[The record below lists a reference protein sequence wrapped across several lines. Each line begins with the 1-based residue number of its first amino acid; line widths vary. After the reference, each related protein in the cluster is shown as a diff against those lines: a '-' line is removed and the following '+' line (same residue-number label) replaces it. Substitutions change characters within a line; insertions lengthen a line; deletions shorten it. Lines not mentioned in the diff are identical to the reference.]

1 MPGNTAPL
9 RATGG
14 ASSRSAP
21 TTEGGA
27 RGPINAAAGGAP
39 DATFPRT
46 VRKVFK
52 AITST
57 TQETIMLRIPWGPRL
72 SVLFDPRN
80 AIGIAGGSLNVYA
93 VVESS
98 QIPLSTT
105 AIGATPLRVLEEAA
119 CDSYLVT
126 ATLGTPLAAGATQNE
141 SYVYA
146 GTYAGSV

>member
-1 MPGNTAPL
+1 MPGNSAAL
-9 RATGG
+9 RAT
-14 ASSRSAP
+14 SSRRSP
-21 TTEGGA
+21 E
-27 RGPINAAAGGAP
+27 GPINAAAAGQP

-46 VRKVFK
+46 VRKTFK
-52 AITST
+52 AITSS
-57 TQETIMLRIPWGPRL
+57 TQETTLLRIPWGPRI

-98 QIPLSTT
+98 QIPLSVTP
-105 AIGATPLRVLEEAA
+105 IGAVPIRVLEEAA

-126 ATLGTPLAAGATQNE
+126 ATLGTALAAGTTQNE

>member
-1 MPGNTAPL
+1 MAGNVATA
-9 RATGG
+9 RAT
-14 ASSRSAP
+14 SSRRA
-21 TTEGGA
+21 TD
-27 RGPINAAAGGAP
+27 GPINAAAGGVA

-57 TQETIMLRIPWGPRL
+57 TQETILLRIPWGPRL

-105 AIGATPLRVLEEAA
+105 PIGAVPIRVLEEAA

-126 ATLGTPLAAGATQNE
+126 ATLGTALAAGATQNE

>member
-1 MPGNTAPL
+1 MAGNVATA
-9 RATGG
+9 RAT
-14 ASSRSAP
+14 SSRRV
-21 TTEGGA
+21 TD
-27 RGPINAAAGGAP
+27 GPINAAAGGVA

-57 TQETIMLRIPWGPRL
+57 TQETILLRIPWGPRL

-93 VVESS
+93 IVESS
-98 QIPLSTT
+98 QIPLSATP
-105 AIGATPLRVLEEAA
+105 IGAVPIRVLEEAA

-126 ATLGTPLAAGATQNE
+126 ATLGTSLAAGATQNE

>member
-1 MPGNTAPL
+1 MAGTTAPL
-9 RATGG
+9 GRGG
-14 ASSRSAP
+14 GTSSRRPGAAP
-21 TTEGGA
+21 NTA

-46 VRKVFK
+46 VRKAFK
-52 AITST
+52 AIISA
-57 TQETIMLRIPWGPRL
+57 TQETTLLRIPWGPRL
-72 SVLFDPRN
+72 SVLFDPRS
-80 AIGIAGGSLNVYA
+80 ATGIAGGRLVVYA

-105 AIGATPLRVLEEAA
+105 PIGAAAFRVLEEAA
-119 CDSYLVT
+119 CDSFLVT
-126 ATLGTPLAAGATQNE
+126 AVLGSPLPAGATQSE

>member
-1 MPGNTAPL
+1 MAGNVATA
-9 RATGG
+9 RAT
-14 ASSRSAP
+14 SSRRA
-21 TTEGGA
+21 TD
-27 RGPINAAAGGAP
+27 GPINAAAGGVA

-57 TQETIMLRIPWGPRL
+57 TQETILLRIPWGPRL

-93 VVESS
+93 IVESS

-105 AIGATPLRVLEEAA
+105 SIGAVPLRVLEEAA

-126 ATLGTPLAAGATQNE
+126 ATLGTPLAAGASQNE